1 MTTRNKYLLLSVA
14 TTIIGSKIS
23 SSNVNAFAF
32 VSPPPPDNQK
42 YHCNRLSKH
51 LHMLPPFSN
60 ERING
65 EESSSSSSSS
75 SSSTTA
81 TEVTETIRK
90 ESLEQ
95 YSTLMDHFMF
105 ELGNDMVFLQN
116 QQEVSKYIDEN
127 FDSILFDCDGV
138 LYRGS
143 DAIPDAALSVK
154 SLLARQKQV
163 LFVTNNAGSN
173 RMQLRDKLATILN
186 CEELREDQMVCS
198 SYSAAKYIEKV
209 LLCQQRQGVTSMD
222 AVNIHVIGSHGL
234 CEELR
239 KTGAKVTGGPSS
251 TTSLGEASSA
261 SMSRE
266 ELATYSFQMEEQGP
280 LGKGVDAIVVGL
292 DTEFNYRKL
301 CIANVLLQRYPDAL
315 FVATNEDAYDLVGAD
330 ARHLPGNGALV
341 KALEF
346 CSQRKAINVGKPSV
360 ILAHLLKEEY
370 GLNPER
376 TLMVG
381 DRLDTDIKFGKDCG
395 MKSALVLTGCTTA
408 EKLIE
413 MGGVVGSQEEEPLP
427 HIIFPHMGMMGLP
440 W

>member
-1 MTTRNKYLLLSVA
+1 MTGRKALLSAAAVMGLKIALSTVTAFSISPPLLHNSRGIKGLSSPSNNRMFTNVPIMVPFAANEMINEIDKTNIKYL
-14 TTIIGSKIS
+14 
-23 SSNVNAFAF
+23 
-32 VSPPPPDNQK
+32 D
-42 YHCNRLSKH
+42 
-51 LHMLPPFSN
+51 
-60 ERING
+60 
-65 EESSSSSSSS
+65 
-75 SSSTTA
+75 
-81 TEVTETIRK
+81 VTETIRK

-116 QQEVSKYIDEN
+116 QQEVSKYIHEN
-127 FDSILFDCDGV
+127 FDAILFDCDGV

-143 DAIPDAALSVK
+143 DAIPDAAQSLK
-154 SLLARQKQV
+154 SLLLAQKKQV

-173 RMQLRDKLATILN
+173 RMQLRDKLASILN
-186 CEELREDQMVCS
+186 CEELTEDQMVCS
-198 SYSAAKYIEKV
+198 SYSAAKYIEKIC
-209 LLCQQRQGVTSMD
+209 LQERGVTSMD
-222 AVNIHVIGSHGL
+222 TVNIHVIGTNGL

-251 TTSLGEASSA
+251 IATGIETSEVVETKS

-266 ELATYSFQMEEQGP
+266 ELASYSFEMEEEGP
-280 LGKGVDAIVVGL
+280 LGKGVDAVVVGL

-301 CIANVLLQRYPDAL
+301 CIANVLLQRYPNAL
-315 FVATNEDAYDLVGAD
+315 LVATNEDAYDLVGAD
-330 ARHLPGNGALV
+330 ARHLPGNGSLV
-341 KALEF
+341 KALEY

-360 ILAHLLKEEY
+360 ILAQLLREEY

-376 TLMVG
+376 TLIVG

-408 EKLIE
+408 EKLME
-413 MGGVVGSQEEEPLP
+413 VGVGSKDEPLP